1 MFKKAL
7 ICMLIGYC
15 LGKTQSF
22 FQDKPKSESSS
33 PQQISKPV
41 WLSNRLFY

>member
-1 MFKKAL
+1 MFKKAV

-22 FQDKPKSESSS
+22 FQDKPKSEPSV
-33 PQQISKPV
+33 PQRTSIPD
-41 WLSNRLFY
+41 WLSHRLFY